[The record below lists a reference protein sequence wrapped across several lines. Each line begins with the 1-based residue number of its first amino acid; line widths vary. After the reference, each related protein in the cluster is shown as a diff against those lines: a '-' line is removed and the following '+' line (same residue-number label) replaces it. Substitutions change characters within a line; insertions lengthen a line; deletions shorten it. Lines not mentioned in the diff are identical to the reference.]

1 MVNNAQE
8 YLKNNYPKEVKEL
21 KLSGQKLEGELIIKD
36 FPNLERIECR
46 NNKDLKIIKLSN
58 LPKLNYFHGNGCH
71 LEQVVIDNCPNIT
84 FFNVANNY
92 LTSLEFL
99 NDFNL
104 EKLSELSLHTNNLPE
119 QGLEVF
125 GKFKNLEQLFL
136 DNCDEDRYKKGE
148 YNKFTGS
155 LKPLQNL
162 SKLELLSI
170 GNTNI
175 DSGLE
180 FLPESFRKIGLNTS

>member
-46 NNKDLKIIKLSN
+46 NNKELTNIELSN

-71 LEQVVIDNCPNIT
+71 LEEVIIKDCPSIT

-104 EKLSELSLHTNNLPE
+104 EKLSELSLHTNNFPE

-125 GKFKNLEQLFL
+125 SKFKNLEQLFL

-148 YNKFTGS
+148 YNK
-155 LKPLQNL
+155 
-162 SKLELLSI
+162 
-170 GNTNI
+170 
-175 DSGLE
+175 
-180 FLPESFRKIGLNTS
+180 